1 MIDFGLACELGS
13 MDKVKCNMVG
23 TLEFMAPEIF
33 KCTFASPASDMWSLG
48 VLLFMMV
55 SGGLSPFWSGS
66 DNGTRRKVIRAD
78 FSFDDPVFGSVSEYV
93 KDLISR

>member
-1 MIDFGLACELGS
+1 MIDFGLARELGG

-23 TLEFMAPEIF
+23 TLEFMAPEIMN
-33 KCTFASPASDMWSLG
+33 CTFASPLSDMWSMG

-66 DNGTRRKVIRAD
+66 DYGTQRKVVRAD
-78 FSFDDPVFGSVSEYV
+78 FSFDNSVFGPVSSQA